1 MMTLRAPL
9 IAVTA
14 GLFLGACALALPPL
28 RAPTTEDRIAAECRL
43 LASAATRMAT
53 QGLNVHEGL
62 REGCS
67 GVTAVDTRP
76 LPAQTASLRA
86 ATAAGLPAGVQAGS
100 RAEVVFRRMITRGVP
115 PAISA
120 SLTNEPDFLIAG
132 SDG

>member
-9 IAVTA
+9 FAVTA
-14 GLFLGACALALPPL
+14 GLFLGACAFSP
-28 RAPTTEDRIAAECRL
+28 RAPSAEDRIAAECRL

-53 QGLNVHEGL
+53 QGLTVQEGL
-62 REGCS
+62 REGCP

-120 SLTNEPDFLIAG
+120 SLTNASDFLIAAH
-132 SDG
+132 DG